1 MPPFAEVEPRII
13 QQKQCSCTWGRQ
25 YGGNAWRNAEN
36 WIGSSGWL
44 VSAKLRVT
52 LMVQFFLPRAFD
64 FTNRLQCSGVQ
75 DGIHEEGMSFFD
87 DGSFRHG
94 SHVVAGA

>member
-1 MPPFAEVEPRII
+1 MEETPGAM
-13 QQKQCSCTWGRQ
+13 QKTGF
-25 YGGNAWRNAEN
+25 
-36 WIGSSGWL
+36 GSSGWL
-44 VSAKLRVT
+44 FSAKLCVT
-52 LMVQFFLPRAFD
+52 LMVQFLLPQAFD
-64 FTNRLQCSGVQ
+64 FTNRLQCLGVQ

>member
-1 MPPFAEVEPRII
+1 V
-13 QQKQCSCTWGRQ
+13 RQ
-25 YGGNAWRNAEN
+25 YGGNASSNAET

-44 VSAKLRVT
+44 VSAELSVT
-52 LMVQFFLPRAFD
+52 LMVQFLFPRAFD
-64 FTNRLQCSGVQ
+64 FTNRLQCSRVQ
-75 DGIHEEGMSFFD
+75 DGIHEEGMSLFD